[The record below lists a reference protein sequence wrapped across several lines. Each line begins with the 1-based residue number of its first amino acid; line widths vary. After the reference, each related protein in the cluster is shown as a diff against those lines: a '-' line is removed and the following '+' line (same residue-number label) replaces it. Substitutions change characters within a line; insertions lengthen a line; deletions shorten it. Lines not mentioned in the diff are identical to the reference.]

1 MLITNNFGLL
11 PVKVF
16 FLKLDVF
23 SYIPQ
28 NTAITICDMNV
39 TTSVHILGGSIFG
52 GKVKPRLHCIIAI
65 TVIDKGMIQI
75 HNSKY
80 NKT

>member
-11 PVKVF
+11 SVKVF

-28 NTAITICDMNV
+28 NTAITICDINV
-39 TTSVHILGGSIFG
+39 TTSVHILGGSRFG
-52 GKVKPRLHCIIAI
+52 EK
-65 TVIDKGMIQI
+65 
-75 HNSKY
+75 
-80 NKT
+80 